1 MSEFDIEVD
10 AAQRLLAQRQ
20 ERAGDF
26 TFRKRDRPVVQCADG
41 HCINNAY
48 DVEVTT
54 KRRGVRIASY
64 VGGEGHA
71 WVEQFGADLAARRFT
86 PEGD

>member
-1 MSEFDIEVD
+1 MSEFDNEVE
-10 AAQRLLAQRQ
+10 AAQHLLAQRQ

-26 TFRKRDRPVVQCADG
+26 TFRKKERPVMQCADG
-41 HCINNAY
+41 RCLSLY

-54 KRRGVRIASY
+54 KRRGVKLAHY
-64 VGGEGHA
+64 TGGDGHA

>member
-1 MSEFDIEVD
+1 MSEFDTEVD
-10 AAQRLLAQRQ
+10 AAQRLLAQRH

-26 TFRKRDRPVVQCADG
+26 TFRKKERPVVQCADG
-41 HCINNAY
+41 HCVSGY

-54 KRRGVRIASY
+54 KRRGVRVASY
-64 VGGEGHA
+64 VGGDGHA

-86 PEGD
+86 PDGD